1 MRKRLAETLRLI
13 YKSVS
18 MKMDNLR
25 RYINLRDSLVREKAT
40 LEQRLQEINNALGEG
55 GGGVIARS
63 GTQAKAEAKAS
74 QPSSTTQAA
83 KPKGR
88 RGRVPKGGISLRDAV
103 VQVLS
108 KGPKTKEEILG
119 GVKGLGYQ
127 FSTNNPM
134 NSLGVILYGKNPRF
148 KNDNGLFSIGGDRS
162 TNTSPQRKESN
173 RLEGTAG
180 GAFARKKRQLNPE
193 ARERIA
199 AAQRER
205 WAKRKAG

>member
-1 MRKRLAETLRLI
+1 
-13 YKSVS
+13 

-25 RYINLRDSLVREKAT
+25 RYIDLRDSLVREKAT
-40 LEQRLQEINNALGEG
+40 LEQRLEEINQALGHVSG
-55 GGGVIARS
+55 GNS
-63 GTQAKAEAKAS
+63 GSIQTPSKGAAETKNS
-74 QPSSTTQAA
+74 KAA
-83 KPKGR
+83 KSTGR
-88 RGRVPKGGISLRDAV
+88 RGRVPRGGISLRDAV

-108 KGPKTKEEILG
+108 DGPKTKQEILQ
-119 GVKGLGYQ
+119 GVEGLGYR

-148 KNDNGLFSIGGDRS
+148 KNENGQFGLKDGASSG
-162 TNTSPQRKESN
+162 TKQRDGSRFEA
-173 RLEGTAG
+173 GTG

-205 WAKRKAG
+205 WAKQKAGK